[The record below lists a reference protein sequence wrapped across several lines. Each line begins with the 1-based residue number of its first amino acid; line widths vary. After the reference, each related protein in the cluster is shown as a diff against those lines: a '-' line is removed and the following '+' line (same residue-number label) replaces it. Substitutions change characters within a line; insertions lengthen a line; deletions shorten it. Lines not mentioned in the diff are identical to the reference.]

1 VGVFLAIRINIWQEN
16 RYPFR
21 VADELPTL
29 VCECIAQ

>member
-1 VGVFLAIRINIWQEN
+1 MFINIWQEN